1 MGDGAKNLSPIFSGR
16 VSECLKP
23 LGDPKN
29 NAGFLPTQS
38 VYVPIYLR
46 FICDTMCVVPVR
58 DRR

>member
-1 MGDGAKNLSPIFSGR
+1 MGDGAKNLSPIFSGH

-38 VYVPIYLR
+38 VYIPI
-46 FICDTMCVVPVR
+46 
-58 DRR
+58 